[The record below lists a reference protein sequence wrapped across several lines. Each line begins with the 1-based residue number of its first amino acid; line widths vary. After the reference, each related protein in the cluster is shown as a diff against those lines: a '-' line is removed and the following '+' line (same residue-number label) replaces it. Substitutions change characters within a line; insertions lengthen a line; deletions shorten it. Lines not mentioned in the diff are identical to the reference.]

1 MATTSKLE
9 AFRKAKRA
17 DMTEPWKALHR
28 LLEPI
33 EWSWSSS
40 VSARQNLVYKRRSEV
55 ALVLPFLVGT
65 MRELASEWMRE
76 ERHSGLWD

>member
-1 MATTSKLE
+1 MSKLE
-9 AFRKAKRA
+9 AFRKAKRRN
-17 DMTEPWKALHR
+17 MTEPWKALHQ

-33 EWSWSSS
+33 IWSWSSS

-55 ALVLPFLVGT
+55 ALVLPFLTTT
-65 MRELASEWMRE
+65 MKELAEEWMRE